1 MAATTSAY
9 STTAS
14 YEDADARDLY
24 AGGSDV
30 HDRDEEY
37 KGYLGSSM
45 DGTQKV
51 VVRCPAGSAMG
62 ILKGPEKRAAK
73 NDDPPDPVD

>member
-1 MAATTSAY
+1 
-9 STTAS
+9 
-14 YEDADARDLY
+14 
-24 AGGSDV
+24 
-30 HDRDEEY
+30 
-37 KGYLGSSM
+37 M